1 MGCSQPKLS
10 RTGLRNIL
18 AFLKV
23 ELQHFL
29 GGTRDLL
36 RSAQGGATV
45 PRPYSRGAPFFPYST
60 LDRRLA
66 GAGEPEEEAEHT
78 WRQLGLRAAA
88 DNKSTPRRRRPQPAA
103 GAKIFGVRV
112 LL

>member
-29 GGTRDLL
+29 GGTRALL
-36 RSAQGGATV
+36 PLPARRGLTKDGGVLEEKNVKRRVFLFEV
-45 PRPYSRGAPFFPYST
+45 PLELYLKMHRYLHIGR
-60 LDRRLA
+60 
-66 GAGEPEEEAEHT
+66 
-78 WRQLGLRAAA
+78 
-88 DNKSTPRRRRPQPAA
+88 
-103 GAKIFGVRV
+103 VRV
-112 LL
+112 PHRICTVRDNTPII

>member
-29 GGTRDLL
+29 GGTRTLL
-36 RSAQGGATV
+36 RFAA
-45 PRPYSRGAPFFPYST
+45 RRGLS
-60 LDRRLA
+60 
-66 GAGEPEEEAEHT
+66 
-78 WRQLGLRAAA
+78 LGLAH
-88 DNKSTPRRRRPQPAA
+88 
-103 GAKIFGVRV
+103 GASANGGSSELFHLEGANGFLALV
-112 LL
+112 

>member
-29 GGTRDLL
+29 GGTRTLL
-36 RSAQGGATV
+36 R
-45 PRPYSRGAPFFPYST
+45 F
-60 LDRRLA
+60 
-66 GAGEPEEEAEHT
+66 
-78 WRQLGLRAAA
+78 AAA
-88 DNKSTPRRRRPQPAA
+88 RGLMEPGIVEVAYLPSSLAEWE
-103 GAKIFGVRV
+103 
-112 LL
+112 L